1 MANDGIVKIG
11 AEVDEKEFSSSL
23 SKLGG
28 VAKGAMVGVT
38 AAIGSAAAAV
48 GKLAK
53 DSVEAYASYEQL
65 TGGVETLFKES
76 SDLVMKYANNAYQTA
91 GLSANQYMETVTSFS
106 ASLLQGLG
114 GDTEAAATMADLAI
128 TDMSDNANKMGTDM
142 SSIQNAY
149 QGFAKQNYTMLDNL
163 KLGYGGT
170 QAEMARLINDSGVLG
185 GTMEVTAN
193 TVNQV
198 SFDKIIEAIHV
209 VQTQMGITGTTAEE
223 AATTIDGSVNS
234 MKAAWE
240 NFITG
245 MADGDQDIGQ
255 LTDNLVDSVIT
266 VMDNLVPRLQELLP
280 RLAEGFAQLIQ
291 GLLPYI
297 PGILETLL
305 PALIDGAASLAES
318 FAQVLPSI
326 VMAITNALPQL
337 MDAAVQIISALAQG
351 LIDALPVLIP
361 AVVQVMLDLVDLL
374 TDPDNLSAI
383 IDAALQII
391 IALGEGL
398 LAAIPQLIERVP
410 QIIASIVQALIG
422 AIPDILVAGARLGAA
437 LIDGIIDSVK
447 VGYGALSEV
456 IHNARDS
463 VKNGT
468 KEIFGDG
475 LASDVL
481 SYLTDSL
488 LGPIEEAYNTVSGI
502 FSGIGAVFSGDFEK
516 AGNAIKDIVD
526 GWSSYFDTVFD
537 DILNIFSDVAE
548 FFGVGEDV
556 INAFVDGVESAWNSL
571 KQGIADMIQGF
582 VNGLKDMIQGFVD
595 WAEGIARTISGWFS
609 GGSSFGGGGN
619 RGGTSASM
627 SRAATAAESEPAA
640 FSLAAE
646 DGTSAAVMSR
656 ASMLRSLESAIPA
669 AAGRVSVA
677 TASMA
682 PAAAWSAPPP
692 VSSGGNPGNGQPVQI
707 IDRRPIV
714 IKAEGDLAPLA
725 RLFKPALDAEDIR
738 VGNGV

>member
-1 MANDGIVKIG
+1 MANDGTVKVG

-38 AAIGSAAAAV
+38 AAIGGASAAV

-76 SDLVMKYANNAYQTA
+76 GDLVMQYANQAYQTA

-114 GDTEAAATMADLAI
+114 GDTEAAAQMADLAV

-185 GTMEVTAN
+185 STMEVTAN

-255 LTDNLVDSVIT
+255 LTENLVDSVIT

-280 RLAEGFAQLIQ
+280 RLAEGFSQLIQ

-305 PALIDGAASLAES
+305 PALIDGAASLANG
-318 FAQVLPSI
+318 FAQILPTVI
-326 VMAITNALPQL
+326 TAITTNLPQL
-337 MDAAVQIISALAQG
+337 LDAAVQIVSSLAHG
-351 LIDALPVLIP
+351 IIDSLPILVPAIEDVLFQI
-361 AVVQVMLDLVDLL
+361 ADLL
-374 TDPDNLSAI
+374 TDPDNLTAI
-383 IDAALQII
+383 IEAALQII
-391 IALGEGL
+391 LALNQG
-398 LAAIPQLIERVP
+398 LIEALPHLIEKVP
-410 QIIASIVQALIG
+410 QITASIVQALIEAAP
-422 AIPDILVAGARLGAA
+422 AILAAGAQLGKAI
-437 LIDGIIDSVK
+437 IDGIIQSVK
-447 VGYGALSEV
+447 S
-456 IHNARDS
+456 
-463 VKNGT
+463 
-468 KEIFGDG
+468 
-475 LASDVL
+475 LAGGVMD
-481 SYLTDSL
+481 
-488 LGPIEEAYNTVSGI
+488 
-502 FSGIGAVFSGDFEK
+502 AV
-516 AGNAIKDIVD
+516 KDI
-526 GWSSYFDTVFD
+526 
-537 DILNIFSDVAE
+537 
-548 FFGVGEDV
+548 
-556 INAFVDGVESAWNSL
+556 
-571 KQGIADMIQGF
+571 
-582 VNGLKDMIQGFVD
+582 
-595 WAEGIARTISGWFS
+595 
-609 GGSSFGGGGN
+609 FGGGFSTGTAIGS
-619 RGGTSASM
+619 RLGGRSASM
-627 SRAATAAESEPAA
+627 SRSAPAAESEPAA

-646 DGTSAAVMSR
+646 DGASAAVMSR
-656 ASMLRSLESAIPA
+656 ANMLRSLESAIPA
-669 AAGRVSVA
+669 AAERVSVA

-738 VGNGV
+738 VGFGV

>member
-1 MANDGIVKIG
+1 MANDGTVKIG

-38 AAIGSAAAAV
+38 AAIGTASAAIA
-48 GKLAK
+48 GLAK
-53 DSVEAYASYEQL
+53 QSVDAFASYEQL

-76 SDLVMKYANNAYQTA
+76 SDLVMQYANNAYQTA

-114 GDTEAAATMADLAI
+114 GDTEAAAKMADLAI

-142 SSIQNAY
+142 ASIQNAY

-185 GTMEVTAN
+185 STMEVTAN

-223 AATTIDGSVNS
+223 AATTIEGSANS

-245 MADGDQDIGQ
+245 MADSNQDIGQ
-255 LTDNLVDSVIT
+255 LTQNLVDSVIAS
-266 VMDNLVPRLQELLP
+266 MDNLVPRLQELLP

-410 QIIASIVQALIG
+410 QLIASIVQALIG

-447 VGYGALSEV
+447 SLAKGVVDAVTG
-456 IHNARDS
+456 
-463 VKNGT
+463 
-468 KEIFGDG
+468 IFG
-475 LASDVL
+475 
-481 SYLTDSL
+481 
-488 LGPIEEAYNTVSGI
+488 
-502 FSGIGAVFSGDFEK
+502 
-516 AGNAIKDIVD
+516 
-526 GWSSYFDTVFD
+526 
-537 DILNIFSDVAE
+537 
-548 FFGVGEDV
+548 
-556 INAFVDGVESAWNSL
+556 
-571 KQGIADMIQGF
+571 
-582 VNGLKDMIQGFVD
+582 
-595 WAEGIARTISGWFS
+595 
-609 GGSSFGGGGN
+609 GGSSGGAAGGGG
-619 RGGTSASM
+619 RGGRSASM
-627 SRAATAAESEPAA
+627 ARSAPAAESEPAA

-646 DGTSAAVMSR
+646 NGGGLPAAAMGR
-656 ASMLRSLESAIPA
+656 AGMLRSLESAIPA
-669 AAGRVSVA
+669 AAERVSIA

-682 PAAAWSAPPP
+682 PAAAWSAPSP
-692 VSSGGNPGNGQPVQI
+692 VSSGGNHGNGQPVQI

-725 RLFKPALDAEDIR
+725 RLFKPALDSEDIR
-738 VGNGV
+738 VGSGV